1 MPAWLWRV
9 LHCAVDFQRHSRH
22 AGWQARRDA
31 LHPGPPRRRHREVDV
46 LRSCR
51 TMGGRPVTA
60 MDGDAVLA
68 AMRGSAEF
76 TRLQS
81 ANWLLQ
87 QQNRDLQRK
96 CDTLKAERDNWRAR
110 CGR

>member
-1 MPAWLWRV
+1 M
-9 LHCAVDFQRHSRH
+9 
-22 AGWQARRDA
+22 
-31 LHPGPPRRRHREVDV
+31 
-46 LRSCR
+46 
-51 TMGGRPVTA
+51 TA

-68 AMRGSAEF
+68 AMRGSAEY

-81 ANWLLQ
+81 ANWLLT

-96 CDTLKAERDNWRAR
+96 LDTAKAERDNWCAR

>member
-1 MPAWLWRV
+1 M
-9 LHCAVDFQRHSRH
+9 
-22 AGWQARRDA
+22 
-31 LHPGPPRRRHREVDV
+31 
-46 LRSCR
+46 
-51 TMGGRPVTA
+51 TA

-81 ANWLLQ
+81 ANWLLT
-87 QQNRDLQRK
+87 QQNRDLQRRV
-96 CDTLKAERDNWRAR
+96 DTLKAERDTWRAR